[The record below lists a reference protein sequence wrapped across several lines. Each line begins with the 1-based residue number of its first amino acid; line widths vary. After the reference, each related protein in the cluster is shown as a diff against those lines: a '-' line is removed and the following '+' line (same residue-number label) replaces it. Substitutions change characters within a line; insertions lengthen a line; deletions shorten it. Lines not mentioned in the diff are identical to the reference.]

1 MPFIPV
7 NLNDAREPKPVPI
20 GRYDLT
26 ILNCEEAK
34 SKNNKDQYVVTIAID
49 GHDDAPPLKHYISL
63 PMETDEAA
71 SMQYKVLLLKRFT
84 TLFKV
89 QVADGGFDTAVLA
102 GELVNARANAELGLD
117 TEKDA
122 DGKDKADARTFNRL
136 QVPRLKD
143 EAASSKS
150 APKPPK
156 S

>member
-20 GRYDLT
+20 GKYDLT

-89 QVADGGFDTAVLA
+89 QVAVGGLDTAVLA
-102 GELVNARANAELGLD
+102 AELVNARANAKL
-117 TEKDA
+117 A

-143 EAASSKS
+143 EAAPSKS